1 MVETTGL
8 WAGTETEAVMETEA
22 ATDTGA
28 ATEIRAATEMGAE
41 TATNDMATGTASLPV
56 TMSALSSAR
65 V

>member
-1 MVETTGL
+1 MAETTGL
-8 WAGTETEAVMETEA
+8 WAGTEMEAAMEAEA

-28 ATEIRAATEMGAE
+28 ATEMGQATEMEE

>member
-8 WAGTETEAVMETEA
+8 WAGTETEAAMEMEA

-28 ATEIRAATEMGAE
+28 ATEMGVATEMEAE
-41 TATNDMATGTASLPV
+41 TATNDMAIGTESLPV
-56 TMSALSSAR
+56 TTSALSSAR

>member
-8 WAGTETEAVMETEA
+8 WAGTETEAAMEMEA

-28 ATEIRAATEMGAE
+28 ATEMGPATEMGE
-41 TATNDMATGTASLPV
+41 TATNDMATGTESLPV
-56 TMSALSSAR
+56 TMSALSSAS